1 MTDVPNLLFQA
12 ILETEPG
19 SAATFIRI
27 PFDVPQVFGTRGRV
41 PVRGT
46 LNGAPFRSSLSPYGR
61 IHYLGIN
68 RTLREQAG
76 VQAGDLVEIALEK
89 DDEPR
94 QVSLPPDFAQALRE
108 NPAAQAAWDRL
119 SYSHQREHVQAVEE
133 AKKPETRMRR
143 IEKAIA
149 QLLNP
154 KEI

>member
-1 MTDVPNLLFQA
+1 
-12 ILETEPG
+12 
-19 SAATFIRI
+19 
-27 PFDVPQVFGTRGRV
+27 
-41 PVRGT
+41 VRGT